1 MGAVQGAEAGELV
14 LTGYDFPQDG
24 VPYDERVNGGAEP
37 GDYEESPSQ
46 VVPDGVPVLAQ
57 GD

>member
-14 LTGYDFPQDG
+14 LAGHDFPQDG
-24 VPYDERVNGGAEP
+24 APYDEGVGEGAEP
-37 GDYEESPSQ
+37 GDYEESPAQ
-46 VVPDGVPVLAQ
+46 GLPGGILVLAQ